1 MRQDII
7 NIVNLISE
15 DYSNQCRE
23 AKGYSNLSFDLM
35 HCYSLILEYCNT
47 TKSMPSKNAYK
58 QVNGLLYINDSPI
71 DRVALRYNAPRYE
84 VLNNTGIDYE
94 SLILARQDKE
104 VV

>member
-15 DYSNQCRE
+15 DYSNKCRE
-23 AKGYSNLSFDLM
+23 AGSFNLSFDLM
-35 HCYSLILEYCNT
+35 HCYSLILEYCKD

-71 DRVALRYNAPRYE
+71 DRVALRYNRPRYE